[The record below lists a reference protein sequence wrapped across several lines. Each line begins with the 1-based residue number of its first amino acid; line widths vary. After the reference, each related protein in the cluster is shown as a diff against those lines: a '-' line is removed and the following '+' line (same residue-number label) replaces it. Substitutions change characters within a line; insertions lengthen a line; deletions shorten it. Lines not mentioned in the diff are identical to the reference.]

1 MAKTDAAENAGSFE
15 EAFRRLQ
22 EIVTRMESGDLAL
35 EDLLDRYE
43 EGMRLV
49 KFCSDKLSLAEQ
61 KITVLGQGPGGQEPA
76 VGTPQADPKG
86 SALRGEEEKE
96 G

>member
-1 MAKTDAAENAGSFE
+1 MGKTENASGPGTFE

-22 EIVTRMESGDLAL
+22 EIVARMESGDLAL
-35 EDLLDRYE
+35 EDLLERYE

-61 KITVLGQGPGGQEPA
+61 KITVLAQGSGGDESTAGEPGA
-76 VGTPQADPKG
+76 
-86 SALRGEEEKE
+86 EEK

>member
-1 MAKTDAAENAGSFE
+1 MAKTDPAGGPTFE

-22 EIVTRMESGDLAL
+22 EIVSRMESGDLAL
-35 EDLLDRYE
+35 EDLLERYE

-61 KITVLGQGPGGQEPA
+61 KITVLAQGPGG
-76 VGTPQADPKG
+76 DL
-86 SALRGEEEKE
+86 SAAGAPREEEKDSTRRGEAEKE

>member
-1 MAKTDAAENAGSFE
+1 MAKVDSAGAPTFE

-22 EIVTRMESGDLAL
+22 EIVARMESGDLAL
-35 EDLLDRYE
+35 EDLLERYE

-61 KITVLGQGPGGQEPA
+61 KINILAQGAGGE
-76 VGTPQADPKG
+76 G
-86 SALRGEEEKE
+86 SEARTLGEEEKGSTRREEAEEKE

>member
-1 MAKTDAAENAGSFE
+1 MAKTETGSGPATFE

-22 EIVTRMESGDLAL
+22 EIVARMESGDLAL
-35 EDLLDRYE
+35 EDLLERYE

-61 KITVLGQGPGGQEPA
+61 KITVLAQGSGGDESSA
-76 VGTPQADPKG
+76 GDP
-86 SALRGEEEKE
+86 REEEKD
-96 G
+96 